1 MALKKLLKSA
11 VGLIEQFI
19 ITFFVLSLVFTYLV
33 RTVSVSGESMMNTF
47 MDGDRVLVNL
57 MDKSVENGDITVINL
72 NHSVTC
78 DENNNLS
85 INDWLDMTVVK
96 RVIATAGQ
104 TVDIDFAAGI
114 VYVDGERLYEDYVE
128 LGLTHGNSGS
138 FTEKYPVT
146 VPEGY
151 VFIMGDNRSV
161 SLDSRSAK
169 VGFVPVEDITGTV
182 VLKFYPEFA
191 FFS

>member
-57 MDKSVENGDITVINL
+57 MDKSVENGDIAVINL

-78 DENNNLS
+78 DENNKLS
-85 INDWLDMTVVK
+85 INDGLDMTVVK